1 MRAWKQNRCN
11 IQNDSREFKCQFTF
25 RNGSRARVYE
35 IFRFARV
42 KISPPSD
49 GGGGLERRQKKN
61 ASLSDFDAKTMRAKE
76 STRTGRVQSTTN
88 DWTFLD
94 PFFAAGAIFMFD
106 FFLSV

>member
-1 MRAWKQNRCN
+1 MSVYVSQRFESES
-11 IQNDSREFKCQFTF
+11 I
-25 RNGSRARVYE
+25 RNLPIRARTFLLLPTE
-35 IFRFARV
+35 EEGLREDKKKMRLSR
-42 KISPPSD
+42 ISTRKR
-49 GGGGLERRQKKN
+49 L
-61 ASLSDFDAKTMRAKE
+61 RAKE